1 MRPLQEWRIVMTSTH
16 KCTETGDHV
25 RYIRMCMLS
34 RVMIWDMSCHTGSD
48 TYTLT
53 GAANGTQ
60 AVMCLCCS
68 LSPTH
73 THTRKTVEAS
83 LYVGISVQGSPLHT
97 HTHTYT
103 HTSSYAHT
111 HAHMLARTYAHAH
124 TCMLAHTYVHT
135 CKEVRYE
142 MLPGGSGHCTHVG
155 PLEVH
160 V

>member
-1 MRPLQEWRIVMTSTH
+1 
-16 KCTETGDHV
+16 
-25 RYIRMCMLS
+25 MCMPS
-34 RVMIWDMSCHTGSD
+34 RVMLWDMSCHTGSD

-97 HTHTYT
+97 HTHT
-103 HTSSYAHT
+103 HT
-111 HAHMLARTYAHAH
+111 HKLVRTHARTHA
-124 TCMLAHTYVHT
+124 
-135 CKEVRYE
+135 
-142 MLPGGSGHCTHVG
+142 CTHVRTRTHMHACTHVRTHMHTHTRLSAG
-155 PLEVH
+155 MLRKFPCGTVSIIYTLFVEVNYNYTADKGGTGH
-160 V
+160 AQETSHHSYLH